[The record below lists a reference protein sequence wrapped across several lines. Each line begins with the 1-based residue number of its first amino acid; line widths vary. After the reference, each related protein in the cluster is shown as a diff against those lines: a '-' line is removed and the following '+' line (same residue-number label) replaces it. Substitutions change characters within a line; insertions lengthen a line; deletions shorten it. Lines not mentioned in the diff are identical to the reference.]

1 MSLRRRSVLLRVALL
16 VLVPL
21 VLLVGLFGYTL
32 PAHATN
38 PMCLPPAVVGI
49 ALCLLQTKHRQPGLP
64 PRPCGVTRLQPGR
77 LLGCP
82 PTSTAR

>member
-1 MSLRRRSVLLRVALL
+1 
-16 VLVPL
+16 
-21 VLLVGLFGYTL
+21 
-32 PAHATN
+32 
-38 PMCLPPAVVGI
+38 MCLPPAVAGI

-82 PTSTAR
+82 PDFNDSIVHLAGHDVTLCAVSRVPLAKLQAYKRRMG